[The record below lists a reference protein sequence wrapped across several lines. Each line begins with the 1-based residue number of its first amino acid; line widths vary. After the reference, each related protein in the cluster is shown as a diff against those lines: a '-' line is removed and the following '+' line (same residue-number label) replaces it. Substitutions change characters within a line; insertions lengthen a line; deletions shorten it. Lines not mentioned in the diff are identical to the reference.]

1 MVLLFLSLAIWTS
14 NSATVEAFNCSGG
27 YHKHVDDDGN
37 KRCHKHCH
45 NGMNDHNRDHG
56 DNCAVNNRPSQPR
69 RRSSNDDDDRGSSPA
84 PRPSGRSGVIA
95 PTATPAK
102 PPHTL
107 ACYAAD
113 WHIHLN
119 SRGFAETACHL
130 DTVCHAPHCILTPTP
145 TPAPTATPTAT
156 ATPYVVDTLNPV
168 EFGVGN
174 AACDVTDS
182 IFDPDP
188 LDTAVV
194 PVDGWV
200 DSSTANSLLALTT
213 CPLTGAWLRAS
224 DFITGWSVDP
234 QRPVMDTQGG
244 TDWVRIKVP
253 AANLRDALKI
263 TCTDGDPPQQQAVSV
278 QGVAV
283 KATHTTNA
291 QSFVQGWLDLMF
303 RGSTIRGHSPYCLA
317 KAYTPGANL
326 EFEWLQSGGDIVDPG
341 DYDLELR
348 VCVAEQIGSQR
359 ACQQVKSAG
368 TTSEPGILIRALT
381 TSGVED

>member
-1 MVLLFLSLAIWTS
+1 MMIEVPRLPPPFGK
-14 NSATVEAFNCSGG
+14 VG
-27 YHKHVDDDGN
+27 
-37 KRCHKHCH
+37 R
-45 NGMNDHNRDHG
+45 
-56 DNCAVNNRPSQPR
+56 NRPD
-69 RRSSNDDDDRGSSPA
+69 SNAYESPA
-84 PRPSGRSGVIA
+84 YPGLLRSGLA
-95 PTATPAK
+95 H
-102 PPHTL
+102 PPELTRVRRDRL
-107 ACYAAD
+107 PLGYRLPC
-113 WHIHLN
+113 
-119 SRGFAETACHL
+119 
-130 DTVCHAPHCILTPTP
+130 PHCIPTPTPTP
-145 TPAPTATPTAT
+145 TPAPTPTPTPTPTATPTAT

-168 EFGVGN
+168 DFGVGN
-174 AACDVTDS
+174 AACDATDS

-200 DSSTANSLLALTT
+200 ASSTANSLLALTT

-224 DFITGWSVDP
+224 DFITGWDVDP
-234 QRPVMDTQGG
+234 SRPVMDTQGG
-244 TDWVRIKVP
+244 TDLVRIKVP

-291 QSFVQGWLDLMF
+291 QTFVQGWLDLMF
-303 RGSTIRGHSPYCLA
+303 RGSAIRGHSPYCLA

-359 ACQQVKSAG
+359 ACQQVKSTG
-368 TTSEPGILIRALT
+368 TASEPGILIRALT